1 MEKSEKTKEQFL
13 EQISFLERNI
23 SRLEETQK
31 TYNSKIN
38 ELEHRLLRCTHEL
51 QTTSDNLQDQ
61 ISERKKAEGKAR
73 RIEERFRLL
82 VEVAKDY
89 AIHMLD
95 PQGKI
100 VTWNAGAKNVMGYS
114 KKEIIG
120 RHFSI
125 LYEQQ
130 DVDSSK
136 PETDLEKAAIA
147 GKLEEEGRRVRKDGT
162 GFWADVS
169 ITPLRDKQG
178 KLRGFSHVMR
188 DITSK
193 RKLEDQLHQSQKMEA
208 IGVLAGGVA
217 HDFNN
222 LLTTIMGNA
231 DLAMLDLETSSPI
244 YQYMKDIR
252 KAAQVAASLTRQ
264 LLAFSRKELIQPEV
278 LDLNQVILN
287 LEKML
292 HRLIGE
298 NIEVVT
304 ALAPDLWKVKADPGQ
319 IEQIIMNLAVN
330 AKDAMPKGGQLTIE
344 TANVKLDEGYFRDY
358 GIEDKAGSYVM
369 MAVTD
374 NGIGM
379 GKETQER
386 IFEPFFTT
394 KEMGRGTGLGLSTLY
409 GIVKQNE
416 GHIWVYSEPGEGA
429 TFKIYLPRV
438 KEDTEAGKSKRSP
451 ALLLEGS
458 ETILVVEDNEMLRDL
473 IKEMLDGYGYRV
485 LVAQDGKEAV
495 DIATSHNGPLH
506 LLLTDVVMPG
516 MNGREVAKKLQS
528 IIAEIKVLYMSG
540 YTKDTINHHGIL
552 NSGMNFIQKPFSLQA
567 LGRKVREILDR

>member
-1 MEKSEKTKEQFL
+1 MEGKENSEEALLKEIAFL
-13 EQISFLERNI
+13 RKRISE
-23 SRLEETQK
+23 LEETQK
-31 TYNSKIN
+31 TYKSKIN
-38 ELEHRLLRCTHEL
+38 ELEHHFLHRGQEL
-51 QTTSDNLQDQ
+51 QTTSKNLQDQ
-61 ISERKKAEGKAR
+61 ISKRKKAEGKAR

-82 VEVAKDY
+82 VEGAKDY

-100 VTWNAGAKNVMGYS
+100 VTWNEGATNVLGYS

-120 RHFSI
+120 HHFSI
-125 LYEQQ
+125 LYEQE
-130 DVDSSK
+130 DIDSGK
-136 PETDLEKAAIA
+136 PETDLQKAAIE

-169 ITPLRDKQG
+169 ITPLRDKQQE
-178 KLRGFSHVMR
+178 LRGFSHIMR

-231 DLAMLDLETSSPI
+231 DLAILDLETNSPI

-278 LDLNQVILN
+278 LDLNQVIMN

-304 ALAPDLWKVKADPGQ
+304 AYAPDLWRVKADPGQ

-330 AKDAMPKGGQLTIE
+330 ARDAMPKGGRLTIE
-344 TANVKLDEGYFRDY
+344 TANVEQDEGYFRDH
-358 GIEDKAGSYVM
+358 GIENKAGSYVM

-379 GKETQER
+379 DKETQKR

-409 GIVKQNE
+409 GIVKQSE
-416 GHIWVYSEPGEGA
+416 GHIWVYSEPGKGT

-438 KEDTEAGKSKRSP
+438 EEDTEAAKTKLSP
-451 ALLLEGS
+451 TLSLEGS
-458 ETILVVEDNEMLRDL
+458 ETILVVEDNEMLREL
-473 IKEMLDGYGYRV
+473 IKEMLEGYGYTV
-485 LVAQDGKEAV
+485 LVTQGGKEAV
-495 DIATSHNGPLH
+495 GIATSHDGPIH

-516 MNGREVAKKLQS
+516 MNGREVAKQLQS
-528 IIAEIKVLYMSG
+528 IVAEIKVLYMSG
-540 YTKDTINHHGIL
+540 YTEDSMGHHGVL
-552 NSGMNFIQKPFSLQA
+552 DSGMNFIQKPFSLQV
-567 LGRKVREILDR
+567 LGRKVREILDQ